1 MIWSLLYIGSQAR
14 QQMAL
19 HKGFWPVVTE
29 CAGTQL
35 WRTVEWANCGTT
47 RWWSITFNN
56 TVFLNLI
63 LRLRCWLK
71 RRENASST
79 KPQILTTKSF
89 SFVKFT
95 ISFAW
100 TVKTLPVFC
109 LTGNLWQLR
118 MYNWTD
124 LFFSLLSRWYF
135 GRQNWRFC
143 GTDNCF
149 FL

>member
-14 QQMAL
+14 QEMAL
-19 HKGFWPVVTE
+19 HKVFWPVVTE
-29 CAGTQL
+29 CAGAQL
-35 WRTVEWANCGTT
+35 WRTVEWANCRTT

-100 TVKTLPVFC
+100 TVKTLPFFC
-109 LTGNLWQLR
+109 LTSNLWQLR
-118 MYNWTD
+118 MYKNKFVFLPVKQRIFWLSVFESLWNW
-124 LFFSLLSRWYF
+124 
-135 GRQNWRFC
+135 
-143 GTDNCF
+143 
-149 FL
+149 